1 MIEVS
6 VEVGSDSA
14 RFRVVVR
21 AESIRQALAIAGDNY
36 YPAGEVRLV
45 HPIDPEAFFV
55 EDLAAAPGPIES
67 ERRRSWRG
75 KWRVIGPDVYRHG
88 RTVEMDRLT

>member
-6 VEVGSDSA
+6 VEVGSDSP

-21 AESIRQALAIAGDNY
+21 AESIRQALAIAEDN
-36 YPAGEVRLV
+36 YPAGDVRLV

-55 EDLAAAPGPIES
+55 EDLVTATEPIES
-67 ERRRSWRG
+67 ETPKILAGQVAR
-75 KWRVIGPDVYRHG
+75 
-88 RTVEMDRLT
+88 DR